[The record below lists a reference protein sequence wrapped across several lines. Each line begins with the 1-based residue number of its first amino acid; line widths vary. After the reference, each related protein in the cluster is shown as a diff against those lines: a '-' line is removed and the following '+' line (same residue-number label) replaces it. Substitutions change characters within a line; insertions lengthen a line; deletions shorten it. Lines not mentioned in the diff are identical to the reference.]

1 MTTNFL
7 NSTQRRI
14 FKLLPD
20 DAYIKA
26 LKENND
32 FFVSYGSFETMK
44 NEKKLNKTL
53 FILNYCVSKILSK
66 ITIPQGKRNVITKAI
81 TICQDLGKIVSTQA
95 TPGGL
100 WDISNECDLLTKTKE
115 EVATLINNAFLIY
128 KESKIDYEKV
138 VACGIYANLYKKV
151 VAMAK
156 NINPNSRGGKARSR
170 KALKTNQATEGVDQ
184 ETTHAEDYKES
195 TKVAATWLEGHLDYS
210 LFLCCIDKVCY
221 LITPGEGKNSLA
233 SAVNTLLGQ
242 FAIDADPLVPIIG
255 GSVLSFLSQIRFYK
269 KDAGNLNAS
278 RKLRLS
284 LARSDNG
291 NWHFNTILEP
301 GTLNVYNEAYRSK
314 KSVTNDTMYPYEVF
328 IVYDGKIANAKDY
341 SGVRN
346 TKTITNI
353 A

>member
-14 FKLLPD
+14 LKLLPED
-20 DAYIKA
+20 KYIKS
-26 LKENND
+26 LKEDDD
-32 FFVSYGSFETMK
+32 FFVSYGSFTTMK
-44 NEKKLNKTL
+44 NEKKLDKTL

-66 ITIPQGKRNVITKAI
+66 ITVKQGVTNAITKAI
-81 TICQDLGKIVSTQA
+81 TICQELGKIVSKQA
-95 TPGGL
+95 VPNGL
-100 WDISNECDLLTKTKE
+100 WDQSNDCDLLTKTKE

-128 KESKIDYEKV
+128 NGTKIDYEKV

-156 NINPNSRGGKARSR
+156 NINPNSRGGKTRSR
-170 KALKTNQATEGVDQ
+170 KALRTNNADEGEDQ

-221 LITPGEGKNSLA
+221 LITPGEAKNSLA

-242 FAIDADPLVPIIG
+242 YAIDADPLIPIIG

-269 KDAGNLNAS
+269 KDNNLNAS
-278 RKLRLS
+278 RKLRLT
-284 LARSDNG
+284 LIRSDDG

-314 KSVTNDTMYPYEVF
+314 KSVTNETMYPYEVF

-341 SGVRN
+341 KGVRN
-346 TKTITNI
+346 TGIINKL
-353 A
+353 

>member
-14 FKLLPD
+14 LKLLPED
-20 DAYIKA
+20 KYIKA
-26 LKENND
+26 LKENDD
-32 FFVSYGSFETMK
+32 FFVSYGSFQTMK
-44 NEKKLNKTL
+44 NEKKLDKTL

-66 ITIPQGKRNVITKAI
+66 ITIPQGKQNVITKAI
-81 TICQDLGKIVSTQA
+81 TICQELAKIVSKQ
-95 TPGGL
+95 GISGVL
-100 WDISNECDLLTKTKE
+100 WDQSDECDLLTKTKE
-115 EVATLINNAFLIY
+115 EIATQINNAFLIY
-128 KESKIDYEKV
+128 NGSKIDYEKV

-156 NINPNSRGGKARSR
+156 NINPNSRGGKTRLR
-170 KALKTNQATEGVDQ
+170 KALKTNKATEGIDQ

-195 TKVAATWLEGHLDYS
+195 TKVAATWIEGHLDYS

-221 LITPGEGKNSLA
+221 LITPGEQQNSLA
-233 SAVNTLLGQ
+233 SAVNTLLGD
-242 FAIDADPLVPIIG
+242 FAIDADPLIPIIG
-255 GSVLSFLSQIRFYK
+255 GSVLSFLSQIRFYRRA
-269 KDAGNLNAS
+269 AGNLNAS

-284 LARSDNG
+284 LVRSNDG

-346 TKTITNI
+346 TAIVNKI
-353 A
+353 

>member
-14 FKLLPD
+14 LKLLPEDKYITSLKQD
-20 DAYIKA
+20 D
-26 LKENND
+26 D

-44 NEKKLNKTL
+44 NEKKLDKTL
-53 FILNYCVSKILSK
+53 FVLNYCVSKILSK
-66 ITIPQGKRNVITKAI
+66 ITIPEGKTNAISKAM
-81 TICQDLGKIVSTQA
+81 TICQDLGKIVSKQA

-100 WDISNECDLLTKTKE
+100 WDQSNDCDLLTKTKE
-115 EVATLINNAFLIY
+115 QIATSINNAFLIY
-128 KESKIDYEKV
+128 NGTKIDYEKV

-156 NINPNSRGGKARSR
+156 NINPNSRGGKTRSR
-170 KALKTNQATEGVDQ
+170 KALKTNKANEGVDQ

-195 TKVAATWLEGHLDYS
+195 VKVATTWIEGHLDYS

-221 LITPGEGKNSLA
+221 LITPGDEKNSLA

-242 FAIDADPLVPIIG
+242 FAIDADPLIPIIG

-269 KDAGNLNAS
+269 KDKNNLNAS

-284 LARSDNG
+284 LVRSDNG

-301 GTLNVYNEAYRSK
+301 GTLNIYNEAYRSK
-314 KSVTNDTMYPYEVF
+314 KSVTNETMYPYEVF
-328 IVYDGKIANAKDY
+328 IVYDSKIANAKDY

-346 TKTITNI
+346 TEIITTL
-353 A
+353 

>member
-14 FKLLPD
+14 LKLLPED
-20 DAYIKA
+20 KYIKS
-26 LKENND
+26 LKEDDD
-32 FFVSYGSFETMK
+32 FFVSYGSFTTMK
-44 NEKKLNKTL
+44 NEKKLDKTL

-66 ITIPQGKRNVITKAI
+66 ITVKQGVTNAITKAI
-81 TICQDLGKIVSTQA
+81 TICQELGKIVSKQA
-95 TPGGL
+95 VPNGL
-100 WDISNECDLLTKTKE
+100 WDQSNDCDLLTKTKE

-128 KESKIDYEKV
+128 NGGKIDYEKV

-156 NINPNSRGGKARSR
+156 NINPNSRGGKTRSR
-170 KALKTNQATEGVDQ
+170 KALRTNNADEGEDQ

-221 LITPGEGKNSLA
+221 LITPGEAKNSLA

-242 FAIDADPLVPIIG
+242 YAIDADPLIPIIG

-269 KDAGNLNAS
+269 KDNNLNAS
-278 RKLRLS
+278 RKLRLT
-284 LARSDNG
+284 LIRSDDG

-314 KSVTNDTMYPYEVF
+314 KSVTNETMYPYEVF

-341 SGVRN
+341 KGVRN
-346 TKTITNI
+346 TGIINKL
-353 A
+353 